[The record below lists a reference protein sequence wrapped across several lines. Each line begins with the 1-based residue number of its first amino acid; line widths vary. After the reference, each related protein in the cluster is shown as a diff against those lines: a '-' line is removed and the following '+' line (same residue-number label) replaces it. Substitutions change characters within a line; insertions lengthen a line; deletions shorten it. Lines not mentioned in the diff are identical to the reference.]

1 MDFYQGRVLRIDLD
15 SGEIRVDTLNSNWA
29 ARYIGGKGLLF
40 RYLLE
45 EMKPR
50 LDPWSSANV
59 LIVATGPFAGTGV
72 ATASRIVVGCKS
84 PATGAILD
92 SYAGGSFGA
101 ALKFAGYDMIIIKG
115 KAHQPTVVWIQD
127 AVVQLLSA
135 PKYWGMT
142 TSQIEAALREDLHA
156 GITVLSTGPAGERCI
171 PWACVSVDQSHKAGR
186 GGAGALMGAKN
197 LKAIAVMGTGAVT
210 VGDARAFQDD
220 VRIVHQQHVF
230 TEENA
235 WAYEEGTPV
244 LVDAINDAG
253 LLPTRNWATA
263 RFAGAAAINSEAFQ
277 RLRINKR
284 SCYQCGVACRNV
296 HRVGGTV
303 GEGPEFETIA
313 LCGAN
318 CGIGDAEA
326 LFRFNWECDE
336 QGLDTI
342 STGAVVALAMDLA
355 ERGIHDFG
363 LRFGQ
368 TEGYLQAP
376 AAIAGR
382 EGVGSEL
389 ALGVR
394 ALAARYGRPD
404 LAMEVKNLE
413 LPGYDPRGAFGM
425 SLAYATSDR
434 GACHRRSYTVMDEI
448 LTGAL
453 PPDSLKDK
461 AAYVIEAQ
469 HSWSVRS
476 TGVFCDFIFGDCAPV
491 AKLMGHVWGREVT
504 VDELML
510 VGERI
515 WNLGRLFNLREGFAT
530 RDDSLPAL
538 LLETQ
543 PAGSPASPIGAEP
556 FRRSLQEYYRLR
568 GWDEAGVPTKA
579 KLSSLFSPEEL
590 ASLCSGPALRG
601 QEGAPVPEH

>member
-1 MDFYQGRVLRIDLD
+1 MDFYQGKVLRIDLN
-15 SGEIRVDTLNSNWA
+15 SGEIRVDDLDPDWA
-29 ARYIGGKGLLF
+29 ALYIGGKGLLF

-45 EMKPR
+45 EMEPR
-50 LDPWSSANV
+50 LDPWSSENV
-59 LIVATGPFAGTGV
+59 LIIATGPFAGTSV

-115 KAHQPTVVWIQD
+115 RAPQPSVVWIQD

-135 PKYWGMT
+135 RKYWGMT
-142 TSQIEAALREDLHA
+142 TSRIEAALREDLNP
-156 GITVLSTGPAGERCI
+156 GITVLSTGPAGETRI
-171 PWACVSVDQSHKAGR
+171 PWACVSVDRSHKAGR

-197 LKAIAVMGTGAVT
+197 LKAIAVRGTGTVS

-220 VRIVHQQHVF
+220 VRSLHEQHVF
-230 TEENA
+230 TEENS

-244 LVDAINDAG
+244 LVDAINDAR
-253 LLPTRNWATA
+253 LLPTRNWSAA
-263 RFAGAAAINSEAFQ
+263 QFAEAAAINSEAFR
-277 RLRINKR
+277 RLRIAKR

-296 HRVGGTV
+296 HSVGGTV

-326 LFRFNWECDE
+326 LVKFNYECDE

-355 ERGIHDFG
+355 EKGIHDFG

-368 TEGYLQAP
+368 AEGYLQAP
-376 AAIAGR
+376 AAIAR
-382 EGVGSEL
+382 RDGVGSEL

-394 ALAARYGRPD
+394 ALAAKYGRSD

-453 PPDSLKDK
+453 APDSLRDK

-476 TGVFCDFIFGDCAPV
+476 TGVFCDFIFGDCTAV
-491 AKLMGHVWGREVT
+491 AKLMGHVWRREVT
-504 VDELML
+504 VDELMV

-515 WNLGRLFNLREGFAT
+515 WNLGRLFNVREGFEA

-538 LLETQ
+538 LLETR
-543 PAGSPASPIGAEP
+543 PAGSSARAIGGEP

-579 KLSSLFSPEEL
+579 KLSSLYAADEL
-590 ASLCSGPALRG
+590 ARLRSEPALRG
-601 QEGAPVPEH
+601 REEAPVLEH

>member
-1 MDFYQGRVLRIDLD
+1 MDFYRGKVLRIDLD
-15 SGEIRVDTLNSNWA
+15 SEEIQVEDLDSSWA
-29 ARYIGGKGLLF
+29 ALYIGGKGLLF

-45 EMKPR
+45 EMTPGT
-50 LDPWSSANV
+50 DPWSSENP
-59 LIVATGPFAGTGV
+59 LIIATGPFAGTSV

-101 ALKFAGYDMIIIKG
+101 ALKFAGYDLIIVKG
-115 KAHQPTVVWIQD
+115 RARQPTAVWIQD
-127 AVVQLLSA
+127 DVVRLLSA
-135 PKYWGMT
+135 QKYWGMT
-142 TSQIEAALREDLHA
+142 TSRIEASLREDLDA

-171 PWACVSVDQSHKAGR
+171 PWACISVDRSHKAGR

-197 LKAIAVMGTGAVT
+197 LKAIAVMGTGTVT
-210 VGDARAFQDD
+210 VGDARTFQED
-220 VRIVHQQHVF
+220 VRILHEQHVF
-230 TEENA
+230 TEENS

-253 LLPTRNWATA
+253 LLPTRNWSAA
-263 RFAGAAAINSEAFQ
+263 RFAGAASINSEAFR

-296 HRVGGTV
+296 HSVGGTV

-326 LFRFNWECDE
+326 LVRFNYECDE

-355 ERGIHDFG
+355 EKGIHDFG

-382 EGVGSEL
+382 DGVGSEL

-434 GACHRRSYTVMDEI
+434 GACHRRSFTVMDEI

-453 PPDSLKDK
+453 PPDSLSDK

-476 TGVFCDFIFGDCAPV
+476 TGVFCDFIFGDCTPV
-491 AKLMGHVWGREVT
+491 ATLMGHVWGREVT

-515 WNLGRLFNLREGFAT
+515 WNLGRLFNVREGFTT

-543 PAGSPASPIGAEP
+543 PTDSTAKPIGAKP
-556 FRRSLQEYYRLR
+556 FLRSLQEYYMLR

-579 KLSSLFSPEEL
+579 KLRTLFSSDEL
-590 ASLCSGPALRG
+590 VRLCPAPAPCGRR
-601 QEGAPVPEH
+601 EAPVPDH